1 MRTGVY
7 NAKTGRA
14 IYAFLHAKTLTIKC
28 QRPIVLNVAIQLESK
43 RRHIMA
49 TKVLVILASGDR
61 EVALEVGLVYPLNA
75 IKNRWMDE
83 VKLIIFGPSEKI
95 AAHDMEVRGRLDE
108 LRKAGIEVMAC
119 KWCAD
124 RMKITA
130 ALEDAGIKVV
140 YVGAIISQMLRDG
153 WASLTF

>member
-1 MRTGVY
+1 
-7 NAKTGRA
+7 
-14 IYAFLHAKTLTIKC
+14 
-28 QRPIVLNVAIQLESK
+28 
-43 RRHIMA
+43 MA
-49 TKVLVILASGDR
+49 TKLLVILSSDDR

-75 IKNRWMDE
+75 MKHRWMDE

-95 AAHDMEVRGRLDE
+95 AAHDMEVRGRIDE
-108 LRKAGIEVMAC
+108 LQKAGIEVMAC

-124 RMKITA
+124 RMKVTA

-140 YVGAIISQMLRDG
+140 YVGQIISQLLKDG

>member
-1 MRTGVY
+1 
-7 NAKTGRA
+7 
-14 IYAFLHAKTLTIKC
+14 
-28 QRPIVLNVAIQLESK
+28 
-43 RRHIMA
+43 MA
-49 TKVLVILASGDR
+49 TKVFVILSSGDR

-75 IKNRWMDE
+75 VKNRWMDE

-95 AAHDMEVRGRLDE
+95 AAFDMEVRARIEE
-108 LRKAGIEVMAC
+108 LQKAGIDIMAC

-130 ALEDAGIKVV
+130 TLEDAGIKVV
-140 YVGAIISQMLRDG
+140 YVGPIISQLLKDG

>member
-1 MRTGVY
+1 
-7 NAKTGRA
+7 
-14 IYAFLHAKTLTIKC
+14 
-28 QRPIVLNVAIQLESK
+28 
-43 RRHIMA
+43 MA
-49 TKVLVILASGDR
+49 TKVFVILSSGDR

-75 IKNRWMDE
+75 IKSSWMDE

-95 AAHDMEVRGRLDE
+95 AAYDMEVRGRIDE

-130 ALEDAGIKVV
+130 TLEDARIKVV
-140 YVGAIISQMLRDG
+140 YVGPIISQMIKDG